1 MITTE
6 DTGGHGE
13 TQGMTGYD
21 YEVNRRAQA
30 EIQGLARKMHSPGN
44 RIGDVEDLPRR
55 RFAACT
61 STPS

>member
-1 MITTE
+1 
-6 DTGGHGE
+6 
-13 TQGMTGYD
+13 MTGYD

-44 RIGDVEDLPRR
+44 RIGDVEALLHK
-55 RFAACT
+55 RFAAGT